1 MVIIISAHVLLWC
14 LADSKKKYLVTLQK
28 EEVCPHYKD
37 INIYWIWHC
46 SHITLKGY
54 TGEKREK
61 AGRKAA
67 EK

>member
-37 INIYWIWHC
+37 INIY
-46 SHITLKGY
+46 
-54 TGEKREK
+54 
-61 AGRKAA
+61 
-67 EK
+67 